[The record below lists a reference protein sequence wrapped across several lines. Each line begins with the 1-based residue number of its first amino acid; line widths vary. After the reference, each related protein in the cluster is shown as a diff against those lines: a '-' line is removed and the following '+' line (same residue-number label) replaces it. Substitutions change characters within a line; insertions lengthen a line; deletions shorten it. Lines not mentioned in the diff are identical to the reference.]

1 MLRSQIR
8 AKVSALNNCEEE
20 IKRHL
25 FNEDFVL
32 ANGSKIHCQI
42 CTILVFDVALSL
54 FALCTAR
61 MFALRE
67 LSSHFPLV
75 QVILCQNFLR
85 ADSLLPFIPGV
96 ENSIKFLCSFEDGL
110 LCDESTESIL
120 KDSLLLLSSQVQKT
134 QQMLD
139 YWRAQVMLRTTI
151 PQQTASWN
159 TPRWSEQGY
168 GLTQVIPSRAQPLP
182 NSN

>member
-1 MLRSQIR
+1 MVQKFTVKYVLYSYLMLPYPFSRCAR
-8 AKVSALNNCEEE
+8 RECFPFGN
-20 IKRHL
+20 R
-25 FNEDFVL
+25 VL
-32 ANGSKIHCQI
+32 IS
-42 CTILVFDVALSL
+42 LSGL
-54 FALCTAR
+54 
-61 MFALRE
+61 
-67 LSSHFPLV
+67 
-75 QVILCQNFLR
+75 ILCQNFLR

-120 KDSLLLLSSQVQKT
+120 KDSLLLLSSQVQQT
-134 QQMLD
+134 QQILD
-139 YWRAQVMLRTTI
+139 HLRAQVMLRTTI

>member
-61 MFALRE
+61 MFSLRE
-67 LSSHFPLV
+67 SSSHFPLV
-75 QVILCQNFLR
+75 QVILCKTSCGLIVC
-85 ADSLLPFIPGV
+85 SLSFQVSRTPSSFSAALKMDFYVMKALNPF
-96 ENSIKFLCSFEDGL
+96 SRTAFYYYHLKFRRHSKSSSTCALKSCFAPQFHSKRRHGIHHDGL
-110 LCDESTESIL
+110 N
-120 KDSLLLLSSQVQKT
+120 KAMV
-134 QQMLD
+134 
-139 YWRAQVMLRTTI
+139 
-151 PQQTASWN
+151 
-159 TPRWSEQGY
+159 
-168 GLTQVIPSRAQPLP
+168 
-182 NSN
+182 